1 MQAEEIAAFGAL
13 YDVLSGGARSV
24 RGSSVGSHDLAGRLA
39 VWGLLVEDGVVDAV
53 ICDACD
59 TPHRARTAREG
70 DDWGWAC
77 PDEGF
82 VPCPLDDLRRWQVT
96 RQAFARKIAASLT
109 LPRSFDAV
117 DEASGLLRLGRMAVA
132 DLRAE
137 LFLTFAPMNAN
148 LLAAITT
155 AIAKLHAPDHVIV
168 LQALSEPEGGVAL
181 LPSCSALPFVEV
193 LTIAPDGGIAIDWA
207 LLERCI
213 ADLLAS
219 RKVAAPGR
227 PSGIEATRA
236 VLSYLI
242 ARGLLPSGRNATA
255 RAVLAHWTDVFP
267 GAPKPAEST
276 IKEHLSTLRSS

>member
-13 YDVLSGGARSV
+13 CDVLSGGARSV
-24 RGSSVGSHDLAGRLA
+24 RGPSVGSHDLADRLA
-39 VWGLLVEDGVVDAV
+39 GWGFLVEDGVVDAV

-59 TPHRARTAREG
+59 TPHRARTTREG

-77 PDEGF
+77 PEEGF

-96 RQAFARKIAASLT
+96 RQTFARKIAAPLT
-109 LPRSFDAV
+109 LPRSFDAS
-117 DEASGLLRLGRMAVA
+117 DEATGLLRLGRMAVG

-137 LFLTFAPMNAN
+137 LFLTFAPMNAK
-148 LLAAITT
+148 LLAAITA

-168 LQALSEPEGGVAL
+168 LQALSEPEGGIAL
-181 LPSCSALPFVEV
+181 LPSCSALPLAEV
-193 LTIAPDGGIAIDWA
+193 LMIAPNGGIAIDRD

-227 PSGIEATRA
+227 PSGIQATHA
-236 VLSYLI
+236 VLSHLT
-242 ARGLLPSGRNATA
+242 ARGLQPSGRNATA
-255 RAVLAHWTDVFP
+255 RAVLAHWMDVFP
-267 GAPKPAEST
+267 GAPEPAEST
-276 IKEHLSTLRSS
+276 VKGHLSKLQPS